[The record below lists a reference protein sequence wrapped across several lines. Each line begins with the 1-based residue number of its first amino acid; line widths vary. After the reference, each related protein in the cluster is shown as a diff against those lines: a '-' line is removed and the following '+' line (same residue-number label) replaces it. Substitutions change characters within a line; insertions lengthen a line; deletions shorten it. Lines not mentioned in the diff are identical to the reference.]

1 MTSNIHLK
9 IDRILGIWLRRAISC
24 LLFLIL
30 FGSGMAV
37 FTQLDEKITDNSFT
51 TASLWPEAMVPL
63 GILIAFSGLMY
74 NRARA
79 VGTKTL
85 KYRFRSLYA
94 AESLLAAACFY
105 LAAIV
110 CAYFAA
116 STSGFFIKLFKIQQT
131 NAGGFR
137 FILFGPTIVFG
148 GWAILESWST
158 IRTITPNGAFRRMI
172 RLARRVRK
180 ML

>member
-1 MTSNIHLK
+1 
-9 IDRILGIWLRRAISC
+9 
-24 LLFLIL
+24 
-30 FGSGMAV
+30 
-37 FTQLDEKITDNSFT
+37 
-51 TASLWPEAMVPL
+51 
-63 GILIAFSGLMY
+63 MY

-79 VGTKTL
+79 VGTKT
-85 KYRFRSLYA
+85 KKHRFRSLYA

-116 STSGFFIKLFKIQQT
+116 STSDFFVNLFNVQPE

-137 FILFGPTIVFG
+137 FFLFGPTIVFG
-148 GWAILESWST
+148 GWAILEAWTT
-158 IRTITPNGAFRRMI
+158 IRSITPNGAFRRMI
-172 RLARRVRK
+172 RIARRVRE